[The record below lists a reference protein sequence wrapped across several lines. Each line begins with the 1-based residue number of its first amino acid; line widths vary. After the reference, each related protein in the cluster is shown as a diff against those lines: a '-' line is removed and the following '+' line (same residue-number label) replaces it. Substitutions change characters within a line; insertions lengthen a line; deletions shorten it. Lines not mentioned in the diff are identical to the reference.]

1 MEECLREGGLAEI
14 QCASRGYRLKGVDSS
29 TGVLTKN
36 GRVMSVGGGGGGVG
50 TYEACR
56 LQNYQPDYQPDYQL
70 RADSSNYWADS
81 SNYQADSSNY
91 QPPVGPGRLI
101 IQRSA

>member
-36 GRVMSVGGGGGGVG
+36 GRVMSVGGGGVG

-70 RADSSNYWADS
+70 RADSSNCRADS
-81 SNYQADSSNY
+81 SNYQADSLNY
-91 QPPVGPGRLI
+91 QPPVGPGRLM
-101 IQRSA
+101 IQLAA

>member
-36 GRVMSVGGGGGGVG
+36 GRVMSVWGGGGVG

-70 RADSSNYWADS
+70 RADSSNY
-81 SNYQADSSNY
+81 QADSSNY